1 VIPHHLVLAGFGA
14 FAKRTE
20 VDFDRL
26 SKHGLYLIVGETGSG
41 KTTIFDAVT
50 YALYGE
56 VAGNRDNKKVASD
69 YDHRDDPYVEFHF
82 SHKNRHFLVKRDA
95 KGVQADK
102 QSIAE
107 VDSDGKEISV
117 VTGQRN
123 VKDYVKDLIGLDADQ
138 FMKVVLLPQGKFQD
152 FLLANSTDREKL
164 LRALFGSAIYQKISE
179 SMVERARKKVDEAKA
194 VLQQM
199 KSSEIT
205 AQEIIDGLPADDSLG
220 EIPRLEHG
228 YDGTLSAL
236 RNQKASSDKSSQA
249 LSAALTAAAKKSQA
263 VVEEAE
269 LFDAN
274 EQLNELLVVQS
285 KALNATE
292 SAATAIENHEK
303 AIPVSNAHK
312 SEQDALLLKLQAETE
327 FQKLDG
333 NLTEIIR
340 TNKAEKLVAE
350 IKAIRT
356 DGAASINAYIAK
368 AKAAIQ
374 KAKSHYD
381 DAASFTIDAE
391 EAREIIDESVD
402 RQLEIKDELKA
413 LAPQQKKLIAAQKKQ
428 QQAIAKLSD
437 LKSRANELEKL
448 LEVADVAGAKEELKA
463 ADSEFKSASVV
474 YDSAQLA
481 LKDAH
486 NLRTK
491 HLAGELGADLKVGKE
506 CPVCGSTDHPQK
518 AKRSKAIDIDLL
530 ETKRTKA
537 QKRFGEAE
545 AELKRCQNQLTKAT
559 TAASKL
565 PTKDAQN
572 KLKADLKVATQASK
586 ELEKTSKQIA
596 TYTRNISQ
604 LETESSG
611 LKTEI
616 KNQTKNETTALAKSK
631 ALVTD
636 AKAIIAEENI
646 DIALEAFDE
655 ISPLIKKLETAERK
669 VVAAS
674 SKAEESASNVLQV
687 LKISGFTT
695 VATALKAVC
704 EQSAL
709 IEFKQAIKESDSR
722 KIQITRFEGR
732 IKGKTIPKTRP
743 DTESAEANLDA
754 ATQSSKEASERTNA
768 LGTAVNVV
776 ESLVKNQ
783 MTVGANA
790 LEDLEFAKA
799 AQDLAKNF
807 DQGTSGLDGILGLE
821 RWVQRDLFREVCM
834 ESNTHIRTL
843 LKGRYELTLDPL
855 EGRVRARTG
864 GLDLYV
870 IDAYHGKTRQV
881 QDLSGGETFL
891 VALALA
897 LSLAEVVQSLSGNL
911 ELSSLFID
919 EGFGT
924 LDAETLDAAVSL
936 LDSIR
941 SDGRSIGIITHVD
954 QMQKTLPI
962 GMKIKKTTRGS
973 SIQQIDHLAIVE

>member
-1 VIPHHLVLAGFGA
+1 VLAGFGA

-56 VAGNRDNKKVASD
+56 VAGNRDNKKVASE

-107 VDSDGKEISV
+107 VDSDGKEINV

-152 FLLANSTDREKL
+152 FLLANSTEREKL
-164 LRALFGSAIYQKISE
+164 LRALFGSTVYQKISE
-179 SMVERARKKVDEAKA
+179 SMVERARKKVDEAHA
-194 VLQQM
+194 VLQQL

-205 AQEIIDGLPADDSLG
+205 AQEIIDGLPTDGSLG
-220 EIPRLEHG
+220 EIPRLELG
-228 YDGTLSAL
+228 YDATLSAL
-236 RNQKASSDKSSQA
+236 RDQKASFDKSSQEFG
-249 LSAALTAAAKKSQA
+249 AALTAAAKKSQA

-269 LFDAN
+269 LFDVK
-274 EQLNELLVVQS
+274 EQLDELRAIQNE
-285 KALNATE
+285 ALKVTE
-292 SAATAIENHEK
+292 SAVAAIDNHEK

-312 SEQDALLLKLQAETE
+312 SEQDALLLKLQADTE
-327 FQKLDG
+327 FQKLDE
-333 NLTEIIR
+333 NLSEIVR
-340 TNKAEKLVAE
+340 TNKTEKWIAE
-350 IKAIRT
+350 IKTIRLG
-356 DGAASINAYIAK
+356 GAASINAYIAR
-368 AKAAIQ
+368 AKAEIQ
-374 KAKSHYD
+374 KAQSQYA
-381 DAASFTIDAE
+381 DAASFTVDAE
-391 EAREIIDESVD
+391 ESRELIDESD
-402 RQLEIKDELKA
+402 ERELEIKDELKA
-413 LAPQQKKLIAAQKKQ
+413 LVPQHKKLIAVQKKQ
-428 QQAIAKLSD
+428 QQAIAKLSN
-437 LKSRANELEKL
+437 LKSKTAELEKL
-448 LEVADVAGAKEELKA
+448 LEVADVTGAKAELKD
-463 ADSEFKSASVV
+463 ADSEYKSASVV
-474 YDSAQLA
+474 YESSQSA

-491 HLAGELGADLKVGKE
+491 HLAGELGADLKSGKE

-559 TAASKL
+559 AAASKL
-565 PTKDAQN
+565 PPKDVQN

-586 ELEKTSKQIA
+586 DLEKTSKQIA
-596 TYTRNISQ
+596 TYSRDISR

-616 KNQTKNETTALAKSK
+616 KNQTKTESTALAKSK
-631 ALVTD
+631 ALFAA
-636 AKAIIAEENI
+636 AKAIITEESI
-646 DIALEAFDE
+646 ESALDAFDE
-655 ISPLIKKLETAERK
+655 ISTLIKKLETAERK
-669 VVAAS
+669 VVTAS
-674 SKAEESASNVLQV
+674 SKAEESASNVHKV
-687 LKISGFTT
+687 LKISGFAT
-695 VATALKAVC
+695 VAAALKAVC

-709 IEFKQAIKESDSR
+709 TEFKQAIKESESR
-722 KIQITRFEGR
+722 KTQITRFEGR

-743 DTESAEANLDA
+743 DTETAEENLA
-754 ATQSSKEASERTNA
+754 VATQSAKVASELTNA

-783 MTVGANA
+783 MTIGANA
-790 LEDLEFAKA
+790 RTDLEFAKA
-799 AQDLAKNF
+799 AQELAKNF
-807 DQGTSGLDGILGLE
+807 DQGTSGSDGILGLE
-821 RWVQRDLFREVCM
+821 RWVQRDLFREVCI

-843 LKGRYELTLDPL
+843 LNGRYELTLDPL

-870 IDAYHGKTRQV
+870 IDARTGKSRQV

-924 LDAETLDAAVSL
+924 LDSKTLDAAVSL

-954 QMQKTLPI
+954 QMQETLPI
-962 GMKIKKTTRGS
+962 GMKINKTSRGS
-973 SIQQIDHLAIVE
+973 SIQQIDHLAVVE

>member
-1 VIPHHLVLAGFGA
+1 VLAGFGA

-50 YALYGE
+50 YALYGK
-56 VAGNRDNKKVASD
+56 VAGNRTGKNLASE
-69 YDHRDDPYVEFHF
+69 YDHRDKPYVEFHF
-82 SHKNRHFLVKRDA
+82 SHKNRHFLIKRDA
-95 KGVQADK
+95 SEENAEKPSV
-102 QSIAE
+102 AE

-117 VTGQRN
+117 VKGIRS
-123 VKDYVKDLIGLDADQ
+123 VEEYVHDLIGLDADQ
-138 FMKVVLLPQGKFQD
+138 FMKVVLLPQNQFQE
-152 FLLANSTDREKL
+152 FLIANSSDREKL
-164 LRALFGSAIYQKISE
+164 LQALFGTAVYQRISE
-179 SMVERARKKVDEAKA
+179 SMVERAKKKVGEANA
-194 VLQQM
+194 VLQQL

-205 AQEIIDGLPADDSLG
+205 AQEIIDGLSTNGGLD
-220 EIPRLEHG
+220 EIPRLELG
-228 YDGTLSAL
+228 YDATLSAL
-236 RNQKASSDKSSQA
+236 RDQKASSDKSSQA
-249 LSAALTAAAKKSQA
+249 FGAALTAAAKKSQA

-269 LFDAN
+269 LFDAKK
-274 EQLNELLVVQS
+274 QLDELLVLQN
-285 KALNATE
+285 KALKATE
-292 SAATAIENHEK
+292 SAVAAIENHEK
-303 AIPVSNAHK
+303 ATPVSNAHK
-312 SEQDALLLKLQAETE
+312 SEQDVLLLKLQAETE
-327 FQKLDG
+327 FRKLDE
-333 NLTEIIR
+333 NLSEIIR
-340 TNKAEKLVAE
+340 LNKSEKWIAE
-350 IKAIRT
+350 IKTIRLG
-356 DGAASINAYIAK
+356 GAASINAYIAR
-368 AKAAIQ
+368 AKAEIQ
-374 KAKSHYD
+374 KAQSQYD
-381 DAASFTIDAE
+381 DAASFTVDAE
-391 EAREIIDESVD
+391 ESRELIDESD
-402 RQLEIKDELKA
+402 ERELEIKDELKA
-413 LAPQQKKLIAAQKKQ
+413 LVPQHKKLIAAQKKQ
-428 QQAIAKLSD
+428 QQAIAKLSN
-437 LKSRANELEKL
+437 LKSKTAELEKL
-448 LEVADVAGAKEELKA
+448 LEVADVAGAKAELKD
-463 ADSEFKSASVV
+463 ADSEYKSASVV
-474 YDSAQLA
+474 YESAQSA

-491 HLAGELGADLKVGKE
+491 HLAGELGADLKSGKE

-559 TAASKL
+559 AAASKL
-565 PTKDAQN
+565 PPKDVQN
-572 KLKADLKVATQASK
+572 KLKAELKVATQASK
-586 ELEKTSKQIA
+586 DLEKTSKQIA
-596 TYTRNISQ
+596 TYSRDISR

-616 KNQTKNETTALAKSK
+616 KNQTKTESTALAKSK
-631 ALVTD
+631 ALFAA
-636 AKAIIAEENI
+636 AKAIIIEENI
-646 DIALEAFDE
+646 ESALDAFDE
-655 ISPLIKKLETAERK
+655 ISTLIKKLETAERK
-669 VVAAS
+669 VVTAS
-674 SKAEESASNVLQV
+674 SKAEESASNVHKV

-695 VATALKAVC
+695 VAAALKAVC

-709 IEFKQAIKESDSR
+709 TEFKKAIKESESR
-722 KIQITRFEGR
+722 TTQITRFEGR

-743 DTESAEANLDA
+743 DTETAEENLA
-754 ATQSSKEASERTNA
+754 VATQSAKVASELTNA

-783 MTVGANA
+783 MTIGANA
-790 LEDLEFAKA
+790 RTDLEFAKA
-799 AQDLAKNF
+799 AQELAKNF
-807 DQGTSGLDGILGLE
+807 DQGTSGSDGILGLE
-821 RWVQRDLFREVCM
+821 RWVQRDLFREVCI

-843 LKGRYELTLDPL
+843 LNGRYELTLDPL

-870 IDAYHGKTRQV
+870 IDAGTGKSRQV

-924 LDAETLDAAVSL
+924 LDSKTLDAAVSL

-941 SDGRSIGIITHVD
+941 SDGRSIGIITHVN
-954 QMQKTLPI
+954 QMQETLPI
-962 GMKIKKTTRGS
+962 GMKINKTSRGS

>member
-50 YALYGE
+50 YALYGK
-56 VAGNRDNKKVASD
+56 VAGNRTGKNLASD
-69 YDHRDDPYVEFHF
+69 YDHRDKPYVEFHF
-82 SHKNRHFLVKRDA
+82 SHKNRHFLIKRDA
-95 KGVQADK
+95 SEENAEKPSV
-102 QSIAE
+102 AE

-117 VTGQRN
+117 VKGIRS
-123 VKDYVKDLIGLDADQ
+123 VEEYVHDLIGLDADQ
-138 FMKVVLLPQGKFQD
+138 FMKVVLLPQNQFQE
-152 FLLANSTDREKL
+152 FLIANSSDREKL
-164 LRALFGSAIYQKISE
+164 LQALFGTAVYQRISE
-179 SMVERARKKVDEAKA
+179 SMVERAKKKVGEANA
-194 VLQQM
+194 VLQQL

-205 AQEIIDGLPADDSLG
+205 AQEIIDGLSTNGGLD
-220 EIPRLEHG
+220 EIPRLELG
-228 YDGTLSAL
+228 YDATLSAL
-236 RNQKASSDKSSQA
+236 RDQKASSDKSSQA
-249 LSAALTAAAKKSQA
+249 FGAALTAAAKKSQA

-269 LFDAN
+269 LFDAK
-274 EQLNELLVVQS
+274 EQLDELLVLQN
-285 KALNATE
+285 KALKATE
-292 SAATAIENHEK
+292 SAVAAIENHEK
-303 AIPVSNAHK
+303 ATPVSNAHK
-312 SEQDALLLKLQAETE
+312 SEQDVLLLKLQAETE
-327 FQKLDG
+327 FRKLDE
-333 NLTEIIR
+333 NLSEIIR
-340 TNKAEKLVAE
+340 LNKSEKLVAE
-350 IKAIRT
+350 IKVIRLG
-356 DGAASINAYIAK
+356 GAASINAYIAK

-374 KAKSHYD
+374 KAQSHYD
-381 DAASFTIDAE
+381 DAASFTVDAE
-391 EAREIIDESVD
+391 EAREVIDESVD
-402 RQLEIKDELKA
+402 RQLEIRDELKA
-413 LAPQQKKLIAAQKKQ
+413 LVPEQKKLVASQKKQ
-428 QQAIAKLSD
+428 QQAIAKLSN
-437 LKSRANELEKL
+437 LKSRMAALEKL
-448 LEVADVAGAKEELKA
+448 LEVADVAGAKEELKD
-463 ADSEFKSASVV
+463 ADSDYKSASVV
-474 YDSAQLA
+474 YESAQSA

-491 HLAGELGADLKVGKE
+491 HLAGELGADLKSGKE

-537 QKRFGEAE
+537 QKQFGEAE

-559 TAASKL
+559 AAASKL
-565 PTKDAQN
+565 PAKDVQN

-596 TYTRNISQ
+596 TYVRNISQ

-646 DIALEAFDE
+646 DSAFEAFDE
-655 ISPLIKKLETAERK
+655 ISQLIKKLDTAERK
-669 VVAAS
+669 VVTTS

-687 LKISGFTT
+687 LKVSGFTT
-695 VATALKAVC
+695 VAAALKAVC
-704 EQSAL
+704 EQSEL
-709 IEFKQAIKESDSR
+709 TEFKQAIKDSESR
-722 KIQITRFEGR
+722 KTQITRFEGR
-732 IKGKTIPKTRP
+732 IKGKTIPEKRP

-754 ATQSSKEASERTNA
+754 AAQLAKDASELANA

-783 MTVGANA
+783 MTIGANA
-790 LEDLEFAKA
+790 IADLDFASA
-799 AQDLAKNF
+799 AEKLADTFKKGKTGS
-807 DQGTSGLDGILGLE
+807 QGILGLE
-821 RWVQRDLFREVCM
+821 RWVQRHLFKEVCTG
-834 ESNTHIRTL
+834 SNTHIRSL
-843 LKGRYELTLDPL
+843 LKGRYELTLDPQKNR
-855 EGRVRARTG
+855 ERDKTG

-870 IDAYHGKTRQV
+870 IDANSGKTRQV

-897 LSLAEVVQSLSGNL
+897 LSLADVVQSIFGGI

-919 EGFGT
+919 EGFGA
-924 LDAETLDAAVSL
+924 LDAETLDAAVLL

-962 GMKIKKTTRGS
+962 GMKIIKSSRGS
-973 SIQQIDHLAIVE
+973 SIQQIDHLVVVE

>member
-1 VIPHHLVLAGFGA
+1 MIPHHLVLAGFGA

-50 YALYGE
+50 YALYGK
-56 VAGNRDNKKVASD
+56 VAGNRTGKNLASE
-69 YDHRDDPYVEFHF
+69 YDHRDKPYVEFHF
-82 SHKNRHFLVKRDA
+82 SHKNRHFLIKRDA
-95 KGVQADK
+95 SEENAEKP
-102 QSIAE
+102 SIAE

-117 VTGQRN
+117 VKGIRS
-123 VKDYVKDLIGLDADQ
+123 VEEYVHDLIGLDADQ
-138 FMKVVLLPQGKFQD
+138 FMKVVLLPQNQFQE
-152 FLLANSTDREKL
+152 FLIANSSDREKL
-164 LRALFGSAIYQKISE
+164 LQALFGTAVYQRISE
-179 SMVERARKKVDEAKA
+179 SMVERAKKKVGEANA
-194 VLQQM
+194 VLQQL

-205 AQEIIDGLPADDSLG
+205 AQEIIDGLSTNGGLD
-220 EIPRLEHG
+220 EIPRLELG
-228 YDGTLSAL
+228 YDATLSAL
-236 RNQKASSDKSSQA
+236 RDQKASSDKSSQA
-249 LSAALTAAAKKSQA
+249 FAAALTAAAKKSQA

-269 LFDAN
+269 LFDAK
-274 EQLNELLVVQS
+274 EQLDELLVLQN
-285 KALNATE
+285 KALKATE
-292 SAATAIENHEK
+292 SAVAAIENHEK
-303 AIPVSNAHK
+303 ATPVSNAHK
-312 SEQDALLLKLQAETE
+312 SEQDVLLLKLQAETE
-327 FQKLDG
+327 FRKLDE
-333 NLTEIIR
+333 NLSEIIR
-340 TNKAEKLVAE
+340 LNKSEKLVAE
-350 IKAIRT
+350 IKVIRLG
-356 DGAASINAYIAK
+356 GAASINAYIAK

-374 KAKSHYD
+374 KAQSHYD
-381 DAASFTIDAE
+381 DAASFTVDAE
-391 EAREIIDESVD
+391 EAREVIDESVD
-402 RQLEIKDELKA
+402 RQLEIRDELKA
-413 LAPQQKKLIAAQKKQ
+413 LVPEQKKLVASQKKQ
-428 QQAIAKLSD
+428 QQAIAKLSN
-437 LKSRANELEKL
+437 LKSRMAALEKL
-448 LEVADVAGAKEELKA
+448 LEVADVAGAKEELKD
-463 ADSEFKSASVV
+463 ADSDYKSASVV
-474 YDSAQLA
+474 YESAQSA

-491 HLAGELGADLKVGKE
+491 HLAGELGADLKSGKE

-559 TAASKL
+559 AAASKL
-565 PTKDAQN
+565 PAKDVQN

-596 TYTRNISQ
+596 TYVRNISQ

-646 DIALEAFDE
+646 DSALEAFDE
-655 ISPLIKKLETAERK
+655 ISQLIKKLDTAERK
-669 VVAAS
+669 VVTTS

-687 LKISGFTT
+687 LKVSGFTT
-695 VATALKAVC
+695 VAAALKAVC
-704 EQSAL
+704 EQSEL
-709 IEFKQAIKESDSR
+709 TEFKQAIKDSESR
-722 KIQITRFEGR
+722 KTQITRFEGR
-732 IKGKTIPKTRP
+732 IKGKTIPEKRP

-754 ATQSSKEASERTNA
+754 AAQLAKDASELANA

-783 MTVGANA
+783 MTIGANA
-790 LEDLEFAKA
+790 IADLDFASA
-799 AQDLAKNF
+799 AEKLADTFKKGKTGS
-807 DQGTSGLDGILGLE
+807 QGILGLE
-821 RWVQRDLFREVCM
+821 RWVQRHLFKEVCTG
-834 ESNTHIRTL
+834 SNTHIRSL
-843 LKGRYELTLDPL
+843 LKGRYELTLDPQKNR
-855 EGRVRARTG
+855 ERDKTG

-870 IDAYHGKTRQV
+870 IDANSGKTRQV

-897 LSLAEVVQSLSGNL
+897 LSLADVVQSIFGGI

-919 EGFGT
+919 EGFGA
-924 LDAETLDAAVSL
+924 LDAETLDAAVLL

-962 GMKIKKTTRGS
+962 GMKIIKSSRGS
-973 SIQQIDHLAIVE
+973 SIQQIDHLVVVE

>member
-1 VIPHHLVLAGFGA
+1 VIPHHLLLAGFGA

-50 YALYGE
+50 YALYGK
-56 VAGNRDNKKVASD
+56 VAGNRTGKNLASD
-69 YDHRDDPYVEFHF
+69 YDHRDKPYVEFHF
-82 SHKNRHFLVKRDA
+82 SHKNRHFLIKRDA
-95 KGVQADK
+95 SEENAEKP
-102 QSIAE
+102 SIAE

-117 VTGQRN
+117 VKGIRS
-123 VKDYVKDLIGLDADQ
+123 VEEYVHDLIGLDADQ
-138 FMKVVLLPQGKFQD
+138 FMKVVLLPQNQFQE
-152 FLLANSTDREKL
+152 FLIANSSDREKL
-164 LRALFGSAIYQKISE
+164 LQALFGTAVYQRISE
-179 SMVERARKKVDEAKA
+179 SMVERAKKKVGEANA
-194 VLQQM
+194 VLQQL

-205 AQEIIDGLPADDSLG
+205 AQEIIDGLSTNGGLD
-220 EIPRLEHG
+220 EIPRLELG
-228 YDGTLSAL
+228 YDATLSAL
-236 RNQKASSDKSSQA
+236 RDQKASSDKSSQA
-249 LSAALTAAAKKSQA
+249 FGAALTAAAKKSQA

-269 LFDAN
+269 LFDAKK
-274 EQLNELLVVQS
+274 QLDELLVLQN
-285 KALNATE
+285 KALKATE
-292 SAATAIENHEK
+292 SAVAAIENHEK
-303 AIPVSNAHK
+303 ATPVSNAHK
-312 SEQDALLLKLQAETE
+312 SEQDVLLLKLQAETE
-327 FQKLDG
+327 FRKLDE
-333 NLTEIIR
+333 NLSEIIR
-340 TNKAEKLVAE
+340 LNKSEKLVAE
-350 IKAIRT
+350 IKVIRLG
-356 DGAASINAYIAK
+356 GAASINAYIAK

-374 KAKSHYD
+374 KAQSHYD
-381 DAASFTIDAE
+381 DAASFTVDAE
-391 EAREIIDESVD
+391 EAREVIDESVD
-402 RQLEIKDELKA
+402 RQLEIRDELKA
-413 LAPQQKKLIAAQKKQ
+413 LVPEQKKLVASQKKQ
-428 QQAIAKLSD
+428 QQAIAKLSN
-437 LKSRANELEKL
+437 LKSRMAALEKL
-448 LEVADVAGAKEELKA
+448 LEVADVAGAKEELKD
-463 ADSEFKSASVV
+463 ADSDYKSASVV
-474 YDSAQLA
+474 YESAQSA

-491 HLAGELGADLKVGKE
+491 HLAGELGADLKSGKE

-559 TAASKL
+559 AAASKL
-565 PTKDAQN
+565 PAKDVQN

-596 TYTRNISQ
+596 TYVRNISQ

-631 ALVTD
+631 TLVTD

-646 DIALEAFDE
+646 DSALEAFDE
-655 ISPLIKKLETAERK
+655 ISQLIKKLDTAERK
-669 VVAAS
+669 VVTTS

-687 LKISGFTT
+687 LKVSGFTT
-695 VATALKAVC
+695 VAAALKAVC
-704 EQSAL
+704 EQSEL
-709 IEFKQAIKESDSR
+709 TEFKQAIKDSESR
-722 KIQITRFEGR
+722 KTQITRFEGR
-732 IKGKTIPKTRP
+732 IKGKTIPEKRP

-754 ATQSSKEASERTNA
+754 AAQLAKDASELANA

-783 MTVGANA
+783 MTIGANA
-790 LEDLEFAKA
+790 IADLDFASA
-799 AQDLAKNF
+799 AEKLADTFKKGKTGS
-807 DQGTSGLDGILGLE
+807 QGILGLE
-821 RWVQRDLFREVCM
+821 RWVQRHLFKEVCTG
-834 ESNTHIRTL
+834 SNTHIRSL
-843 LKGRYELTLDPL
+843 LKGRYELTLDPQKNR
-855 EGRVRARTG
+855 ERDKTG

-870 IDAYHGKTRQV
+870 IDANSGKTRQV

-897 LSLAEVVQSLSGNL
+897 LSLADVVQSIFGGI

-919 EGFGT
+919 EGFGA
-924 LDAETLDAAVSL
+924 LDAETLDAAVLL

-962 GMKIKKTTRGS
+962 GMKIIKSSRGS
-973 SIQQIDHLAIVE
+973 SIQQIDHLAVVE

>member
-1 VIPHHLVLAGFGA
+1 MIPHHLLLAGFGA

-50 YALYGE
+50 YALYGK
-56 VAGNRDNKKVASD
+56 VAGNRTGKNLASE
-69 YDHRDDPYVEFHF
+69 YDHRDKPYVEFHF
-82 SHKNRHFLVKRDA
+82 SHKNRHFLIKRDA
-95 KGVQADK
+95 SEENAEKPSV
-102 QSIAE
+102 AE

-117 VTGQRN
+117 VKGIRS
-123 VKDYVKDLIGLDADQ
+123 VEEYVHDLIGLDADQ
-138 FMKVVLLPQGKFQD
+138 FMKVVLLPQNQFQE
-152 FLLANSTDREKL
+152 FLIANSSDREKL
-164 LRALFGSAIYQKISE
+164 LQALFGTAVYQRISE
-179 SMVERARKKVDEAKA
+179 SMVERAKKKVGEANA
-194 VLQQM
+194 VLQQL

-205 AQEIIDGLPADDSLG
+205 AQEIIDGLSTNGGLD
-220 EIPRLEHG
+220 EIPRLELG
-228 YDGTLSAL
+228 YDATLSAL
-236 RNQKASSDKSSQA
+236 RDQKASFDKSSQA
-249 LSAALTAAAKKSQA
+249 FGAALTAAAKKSQA

-269 LFDAN
+269 LFDAKK
-274 EQLNELLVVQS
+274 QLDELLVLQN
-285 KALNATE
+285 KALKATE
-292 SAATAIENHEK
+292 SAVAAIENHEK
-303 AIPVSNAHK
+303 ATPVSNAHK
-312 SEQDALLLKLQAETE
+312 SEQDVLLLKLQAETE
-327 FQKLDG
+327 FRKLDE
-333 NLTEIIR
+333 NLSEIIR
-340 TNKAEKLVAE
+340 LNKSEKLVAE
-350 IKAIRT
+350 IKVIRLG
-356 DGAASINAYIAK
+356 GAASINAYIAK

-374 KAKSHYD
+374 KAQSHYD
-381 DAASFTIDAE
+381 DAASFTVDAE
-391 EAREIIDESVD
+391 EAREVIDESVD
-402 RQLEIKDELKA
+402 RQLEIRDELKA
-413 LAPQQKKLIAAQKKQ
+413 LVPEQKKLVASQKKQ
-428 QQAIAKLSD
+428 QQAIAKLSN
-437 LKSRANELEKL
+437 LKSRMAALEKL
-448 LEVADVAGAKEELKA
+448 LEVADVAGAKEELKD
-463 ADSEFKSASVV
+463 ADSDYKSASVV
-474 YDSAQLA
+474 YESAQSA

-491 HLAGELGADLKVGKE
+491 HLAGELGADLKSGKE

-559 TAASKL
+559 AAASKL
-565 PTKDAQN
+565 PAKDVQN

-596 TYTRNISQ
+596 TYVRNISQ

-631 ALVTD
+631 TLVTD

-646 DIALEAFDE
+646 DSALEAFDE
-655 ISPLIKKLETAERK
+655 ISQLIKKLDTAERK
-669 VVAAS
+669 VVTTS

-687 LKISGFTT
+687 LKVSGFTT
-695 VATALKAVC
+695 VAAALKAVC
-704 EQSAL
+704 EQSEL
-709 IEFKQAIKESDSR
+709 TEFKQAIKDSESR
-722 KIQITRFEGR
+722 KTQITRFEGR
-732 IKGKTIPKTRP
+732 IKGKTIPEKRP

-754 ATQSSKEASERTNA
+754 AAQLAKDASELANA

-783 MTVGANA
+783 MTIGANA
-790 LEDLEFAKA
+790 IADLDFASA
-799 AQDLAKNF
+799 AEKLADTFKKGKTGS
-807 DQGTSGLDGILGLE
+807 QGILGLE
-821 RWVQRDLFREVCM
+821 RWVQRHLFKEVCTG
-834 ESNTHIRTL
+834 SNTHIRSL
-843 LKGRYELTLDPL
+843 LKGRYELTLDPQKNR
-855 EGRVRARTG
+855 ERDKTG

-870 IDAYHGKTRQV
+870 IDANSGKTRQV

-897 LSLAEVVQSLSGNL
+897 LSLADVVQSIFGGI

-919 EGFGT
+919 EGFGA
-924 LDAETLDAAVSL
+924 LDAETLDAAVLL

-962 GMKIKKTTRGS
+962 GMKIIKSSRGS
-973 SIQQIDHLAIVE
+973 SIQQIDHLAVVE

>member
-1 VIPHHLVLAGFGA
+1 MIPHHLVLAGFGA

-50 YALYGE
+50 YALYGK
-56 VAGNRDNKKVASD
+56 VAGNRTGKNLASD
-69 YDHRDDPYVEFHF
+69 YDHRDKPYVEFHF
-82 SHKNRHFLVKRDA
+82 SHKNRHFLIKRDA
-95 KGVQADK
+95 SEENAEKPSV
-102 QSIAE
+102 AE

-117 VTGQRN
+117 VKGIRS
-123 VKDYVKDLIGLDADQ
+123 VEEYVHDLIGLDADQ
-138 FMKVVLLPQGKFQD
+138 FMKVVLLPQNQFQE
-152 FLLANSTDREKL
+152 FLIANSSDREKL
-164 LRALFGSAIYQKISE
+164 LQALFGTAVYQRISE
-179 SMVERARKKVDEAKA
+179 SMVERAKKKVGEANA
-194 VLQQM
+194 VLQQL

-205 AQEIIDGLPADDSLG
+205 AQEIIDGLSTNGGLD
-220 EIPRLEHG
+220 EIPRLELG
-228 YDGTLSAL
+228 YDATLSAL
-236 RNQKASSDKSSQA
+236 RDQKASSDKSSQA
-249 LSAALTAAAKKSQA
+249 FGAALTAAAKKSQA

-269 LFDAN
+269 LFDAK
-274 EQLNELLVVQS
+274 EQLDELLVLQN
-285 KALNATE
+285 KALKATE
-292 SAATAIENHEK
+292 SAVAAIENHEK
-303 AIPVSNAHK
+303 ATPVSNAHK
-312 SEQDALLLKLQAETE
+312 SEQDVLLLKLQAETE
-327 FQKLDG
+327 FRKLDE
-333 NLTEIIR
+333 NLSEIIR
-340 TNKAEKLVAE
+340 LNKSEKLVAE
-350 IKAIRT
+350 IKVIRLG
-356 DGAASINAYIAK
+356 GAASINAYIAK

-374 KAKSHYD
+374 KAQSHYD
-381 DAASFTIDAE
+381 DAASFTVDAE
-391 EAREIIDESVD
+391 EAREVIDESVD
-402 RQLEIKDELKA
+402 RQLEIRDELKA
-413 LAPQQKKLIAAQKKQ
+413 LVPEQKKLVASQKKQ
-428 QQAIAKLSD
+428 QQAIAKLSN
-437 LKSRANELEKL
+437 LKSRMAALEKL
-448 LEVADVAGAKEELKA
+448 LEVADVAGAKEELKD
-463 ADSEFKSASVV
+463 ADSDYKSASVV
-474 YDSAQLA
+474 YESAQSA

-491 HLAGELGADLKVGKE
+491 HLAGELGADLKSGKE

-537 QKRFGEAE
+537 QKQFGEAE

-559 TAASKL
+559 AAASKL
-565 PTKDAQN
+565 PAKDVQN

-596 TYTRNISQ
+596 TYVRNISQ

-646 DIALEAFDE
+646 DSAFEAFDE
-655 ISPLIKKLETAERK
+655 ISQLIKKLDTAERK
-669 VVAAS
+669 VVTTS

-687 LKISGFTT
+687 LKVSGFTT
-695 VATALKAVC
+695 VAAALKAVC
-704 EQSAL
+704 EQSEL
-709 IEFKQAIKESDSR
+709 TEFKQAIKDSESR
-722 KIQITRFEGR
+722 KTQITRFEGR
-732 IKGKTIPKTRP
+732 IKGKTIPEKRP

-754 ATQSSKEASERTNA
+754 AAQLAKDASELANA

-783 MTVGANA
+783 MTIGANA
-790 LEDLEFAKA
+790 IADLDFASA
-799 AQDLAKNF
+799 AEKLADTFKKGKTGS
-807 DQGTSGLDGILGLE
+807 QGILGLE
-821 RWVQRDLFREVCM
+821 RWVQRHLFKEVCTG
-834 ESNTHIRTL
+834 SNTHIRSL
-843 LKGRYELTLDPL
+843 LKGRYELTLDPQKNR
-855 EGRVRARTG
+855 ERDKTG

-870 IDAYHGKTRQV
+870 IDANSGKTRQV

-897 LSLAEVVQSLSGNL
+897 LSLADVVQSIFGGI

-919 EGFGT
+919 EGFGA
-924 LDAETLDAAVSL
+924 LDAETLDAAVLL

-962 GMKIKKTTRGS
+962 GMKIIKSSRGS
-973 SIQQIDHLAIVE
+973 SIQQIDHLVVVE

>member
-1 VIPHHLVLAGFGA
+1 MIPHHLVLAGFGA

-41 KTTIFDAVT
+41 KTTIFDALT
-50 YALYGE
+50 YALYGK
-56 VAGNRDNKKVASD
+56 VAGNRTSKNLASD

-82 SHKNRHFLVKRDA
+82 SHKKRHFLIKREA
-95 KGVQADK
+95 SEDK
-102 QSIAE
+102 TGKASIAE
-107 VDSDGKEISV
+107 VDSDGREASIVK
-117 VTGQRN
+117 GLRN
-123 VKDYVKDLIGLDADQ
+123 VEDYVQDLIGLDADQ
-138 FMKVVLLPQGKFQD
+138 FMKVVLLPQNEFQKF
-152 FLLANSTDREKL
+152 LIASSSDREKL
-164 LRALFGSAIYQKISE
+164 LQALFGTAVYQRISE
-179 SMVERARKKVDEAKA
+179 SMVERATKKVDEANA
-194 VLQQM
+194 VLQQL

-205 AQEIIDGLPADDSLG
+205 AQEIIDGLSTNGGLA
-220 EIPRLEHG
+220 EIPRLELG
-228 YDGTLSAL
+228 YDATLSAL
-236 RNQKASSDKSSQA
+236 RDQKASSDRSSQA
-249 LSAALTAAAKKSQA
+249 FGAALTMAAKKSQA

-269 LFDAN
+269 LFDAKQ
-274 EQLNELLVVQS
+274 QLDELLVLQN
-285 KALNATE
+285 KALKATE
-292 SAATAIENHEK
+292 SAVAAIENHEK

-312 SEQDALLLKLQAETE
+312 SEQDVVLLKLQAETE
-327 FQKLDG
+327 FRKLDE
-333 NLTEIIR
+333 NLGEIIR
-340 TNKAEKLVAE
+340 LNKSEKLVAE
-350 IKAIRT
+350 IKAIRLG
-356 DGAASINAYIAK
+356 GAASINAYIAK

-374 KAKSHYD
+374 KAQSHYG
-381 DAASFTIDAE
+381 DAASFTVDAE
-391 EAREIIDESVD
+391 EAREVIDESVD
-402 RQLEIKDELKA
+402 RQLEIREELKA
-413 LAPQQKKLIAAQKKQ
+413 LVPEQKKLVAAQKKQ
-428 QQAIAKLSD
+428 QQAIAKLSN
-437 LKSRANELEKL
+437 LKSRMAALEKL
-448 LEVADVAGAKEELKA
+448 LEVADVAGAKEELKY
-463 ADSEFKSASVV
+463 ADSDYKSASVV
-474 YDSAQLA
+474 YESAQSA

-491 HLAGELGADLKVGKE
+491 HLAGELGADLKSGKE

-559 TAASKL
+559 AAARKL
-565 PTKDAQN
+565 PAKDVQN

-586 ELEKTSKQIA
+586 DLEKTSKQIA
-596 TYTRNISQ
+596 TYARDISK

-631 ALVTD
+631 ALVAD

-646 DIALEAFDE
+646 DSALEAFDE
-655 ISPLIKKLETAERK
+655 ISLLIKKLETAERK
-669 VVAAS
+669 VVTTS

-687 LKISGFTT
+687 LKVSGFTT
-695 VATALKAVC
+695 VAAALKAVC
-704 EQSAL
+704 EQSEL
-709 IEFKQAIKESDSR
+709 TDFKQAIKDGESR
-722 KIQITRFEGR
+722 KTQITRFEGR
-732 IKGKTIPKTRP
+732 IKGKTIPQSRP

-754 ATQSSKEASERTNA
+754 AAQFAKDASELANA

-783 MTVGANA
+783 KTIGANA
-790 LEDLEFAKA
+790 IADLDFASA
-799 AQDLAKNF
+799 AEKLADTFKKGKTGS
-807 DQGTSGLDGILGLE
+807 QGILGLE
-821 RWVQRDLFREVCM
+821 RWVQRHLFKEVCTG
-834 ESNTHIRTL
+834 SNTHIRSL
-843 LKGRYELTLDPL
+843 LKGRYELTLDPQKDR
-855 EGRVRARTG
+855 ERDKTG

-870 IDAYHGKTRQV
+870 IDANSGKTRQV

-897 LSLAEVVQSLSGNL
+897 LSLADVVQSIFGGI

-919 EGFGT
+919 EGFGA

-962 GMKIKKTTRGS
+962 GMKIIKSSRGS
-973 SIQQIDHLAIVE
+973 SIQQIDHLVVVG

>member
-1 VIPHHLVLAGFGA
+1 VLAGFGA

-50 YALYGE
+50 YALYGK
-56 VAGNRDNKKVASD
+56 VAGNRTGKNLASE
-69 YDHRDDPYVEFHF
+69 YDHRDKPYVEFHF
-82 SHKNRHFLVKRDA
+82 SHKNRHFLIKRDA
-95 KGVQADK
+95 SEENAEKP
-102 QSIAE
+102 SIAE

-117 VTGQRN
+117 VKGIRS
-123 VKDYVKDLIGLDADQ
+123 VEEYVHDLIGLDADQ
-138 FMKVVLLPQGKFQD
+138 FMKVVLLPQNQFQE
-152 FLLANSTDREKL
+152 FLIANSSDREKL
-164 LRALFGSAIYQKISE
+164 LQALFGTAVYQRISE
-179 SMVERARKKVDEAKA
+179 SMVERAKKKVGEANA
-194 VLQQM
+194 VLQQL

-205 AQEIIDGLPADDSLG
+205 AQEIIDGLSTNGGLD
-220 EIPRLEHG
+220 EIPRLELG
-228 YDGTLSAL
+228 YDATLSAL
-236 RNQKASSDKSSQA
+236 RDQKASSDKSSQA
-249 LSAALTAAAKKSQA
+249 FGAALTAAAKKSQA

-269 LFDAN
+269 LFDAK
-274 EQLNELLVVQS
+274 EQLDELLVLQN
-285 KALNATE
+285 KALKATE
-292 SAATAIENHEK
+292 SAVAAIENHEK
-303 AIPVSNAHK
+303 ATPVSNAHK
-312 SEQDALLLKLQAETE
+312 SEQDVLLLKLQAETE
-327 FQKLDG
+327 FRKLDE
-333 NLTEIIR
+333 NLSEIIR
-340 TNKAEKLVAE
+340 LNKSEKLVAE
-350 IKAIRT
+350 IKVIRLG
-356 DGAASINAYIAK
+356 GAASINAYIAK

-374 KAKSHYD
+374 KAQSHYD
-381 DAASFTIDAE
+381 DAASFTVDAE
-391 EAREIIDESVD
+391 EAREVIDESVD
-402 RQLEIKDELKA
+402 RQLEIRDELKA
-413 LAPQQKKLIAAQKKQ
+413 LVPEQKKLVASQKKQ
-428 QQAIAKLSD
+428 QQAIAKLSN
-437 LKSRANELEKL
+437 LKSRMAALEKL
-448 LEVADVAGAKEELKA
+448 LEVADVAGAKEELKD
-463 ADSEFKSASVV
+463 ADSDYKSASVV
-474 YDSAQLA
+474 YESAQSA

-491 HLAGELGADLKVGKE
+491 HLAGELGADLKSGKE

-559 TAASKL
+559 AAASKL
-565 PTKDAQN
+565 PAKDVQN

-596 TYTRNISQ
+596 TYVRNISQ

-631 ALVTD
+631 TLVTD

-646 DIALEAFDE
+646 DSALEAFDE
-655 ISPLIKKLETAERK
+655 ISQLIKKLDTAERK
-669 VVAAS
+669 VVTTS

-687 LKISGFTT
+687 LKVSGFTT
-695 VATALKAVC
+695 VAAALKAVC
-704 EQSAL
+704 EQSEL
-709 IEFKQAIKESDSR
+709 TEFKQAIKDSESR
-722 KIQITRFEGR
+722 KTQITRFEGR
-732 IKGKTIPKTRP
+732 IKGKTIPEKRP

-754 ATQSSKEASERTNA
+754 AAQLAKDASELANA

-783 MTVGANA
+783 MTIGANA
-790 LEDLEFAKA
+790 IADLDFASA
-799 AQDLAKNF
+799 AEKLADTFKKGKTGS
-807 DQGTSGLDGILGLE
+807 QGILGLE
-821 RWVQRDLFREVCM
+821 RWVQRHLFKEVCTG
-834 ESNTHIRTL
+834 SNTHIRSL
-843 LKGRYELTLDPL
+843 LKGRYELTLDPQKNR
-855 EGRVRARTG
+855 ERDKTG

-870 IDAYHGKTRQV
+870 IDANSGKTRQV

-897 LSLAEVVQSLSGNL
+897 LSLADVVQSIFGGI

-919 EGFGT
+919 EGFGA
-924 LDAETLDAAVSL
+924 LDAETLDAAVLL

-962 GMKIKKTTRGS
+962 GMKIIKSSRGS
-973 SIQQIDHLAIVE
+973 SIQQIDHLAVVE

>member
-1 VIPHHLVLAGFGA
+1 VLAGFGA

-50 YALYGE
+50 YALYGK
-56 VAGNRDNKKVASD
+56 VAGNRTGKNLASE
-69 YDHRDDPYVEFHF
+69 YDHRDKPYVEFHF
-82 SHKNRHFLVKRDA
+82 SHKNRHFLIKRDA
-95 KGVQADK
+95 SEENAEKPSV
-102 QSIAE
+102 AE
-107 VDSDGKEISV
+107 VDFDGKEISV
-117 VTGQRN
+117 VKGIRS
-123 VKDYVKDLIGLDADQ
+123 VEEYVHDLIGLDADQ
-138 FMKVVLLPQGKFQD
+138 FMKVVLLPQNQFQE
-152 FLLANSTDREKL
+152 FLIANSSDREKL
-164 LRALFGSAIYQKISE
+164 LQALFGTAVYQRISE
-179 SMVERARKKVDEAKA
+179 SMVERAKKKVGEANA
-194 VLQQM
+194 VLQQL

-205 AQEIIDGLPADDSLG
+205 AQEIIDGLSTNGGLD
-220 EIPRLEHG
+220 EIPRLELG
-228 YDGTLSAL
+228 YDATLSAL
-236 RNQKASSDKSSQA
+236 RDQKASFDKSSQA
-249 LSAALTAAAKKSQA
+249 FGAALTAAAKKSQA

-269 LFDAN
+269 LFDAK
-274 EQLNELLVVQS
+274 EQLDELLVLQN
-285 KALNATE
+285 KALKATE
-292 SAATAIENHEK
+292 SAVAAIENHEK
-303 AIPVSNAHK
+303 ATPVSNAHK
-312 SEQDALLLKLQAETE
+312 SEQDVLLLKLQAETE
-327 FQKLDG
+327 FRKLDE
-333 NLTEIIR
+333 NLSEIIR
-340 TNKAEKLVAE
+340 LNKSEKLVAE
-350 IKAIRT
+350 IKVIRLG
-356 DGAASINAYIAK
+356 GAASINAYIAK

-374 KAKSHYD
+374 KAQSHYD
-381 DAASFTIDAE
+381 DAASFTVDAE
-391 EAREIIDESVD
+391 EAREVIDESVD
-402 RQLEIKDELKA
+402 RQLEIRDELKA
-413 LAPQQKKLIAAQKKQ
+413 LVPEQKKLVASQKKQ
-428 QQAIAKLSD
+428 QQAIAKLSN
-437 LKSRANELEKL
+437 LKSRMAALEKL
-448 LEVADVAGAKEELKA
+448 LEVADVAGAKEELKD
-463 ADSEFKSASVV
+463 ADSDYKSASVV
-474 YDSAQLA
+474 YESAQSA

-491 HLAGELGADLKVGKE
+491 HLAGELGADLKSGKE

-559 TAASKL
+559 AAASKL
-565 PTKDAQN
+565 PAKDVQN

-596 TYTRNISQ
+596 TYVRNISQ

-631 ALVTD
+631 TLVTD

-646 DIALEAFDE
+646 DSALEAFDE
-655 ISPLIKKLETAERK
+655 ISQLIKKLDTAERK
-669 VVAAS
+669 VVTTS

-687 LKISGFTT
+687 LKVSGFTT
-695 VATALKAVC
+695 VAAALKAVC
-704 EQSAL
+704 EQSEL
-709 IEFKQAIKESDSR
+709 TEFKQAIKDSESR
-722 KIQITRFEGR
+722 KTQITRFEGR
-732 IKGKTIPKTRP
+732 IKGKTIPEKRP

-754 ATQSSKEASERTNA
+754 AAQLAKDASELANA

-783 MTVGANA
+783 MTIGANA
-790 LEDLEFAKA
+790 IADLDFASA
-799 AQDLAKNF
+799 AEKLADTFKKGKTGS
-807 DQGTSGLDGILGLE
+807 QGILGLE
-821 RWVQRDLFREVCM
+821 RWVQRHLFKEVCTG
-834 ESNTHIRTL
+834 SNTHIRSL
-843 LKGRYELTLDPL
+843 LKGRYELTLDPQKNR
-855 EGRVRARTG
+855 ERDKTG

-870 IDAYHGKTRQV
+870 IDANSGKTRQV

-897 LSLAEVVQSLSGNL
+897 LSLADVVQSIFGGI

-919 EGFGT
+919 EGFGA
-924 LDAETLDAAVSL
+924 LDAETLDAAVLL

-962 GMKIKKTTRGS
+962 GMKIIKSSRGS
-973 SIQQIDHLAIVE
+973 SIQQIDHLAVVE

>member
-1 VIPHHLVLAGFGA
+1 VLAGFGA

-56 VAGNRDNKKVASD
+56 VAGNRDNKKVASE

-107 VDSDGKEISV
+107 VDSDGKEINV

-152 FLLANSTDREKL
+152 FLLANSTEREKL
-164 LRALFGSAIYQKISE
+164 LRALFGSTVYQKISE
-179 SMVERARKKVDEAKA
+179 SMVERARKKVDEAHA
-194 VLQQM
+194 VLQQL

-205 AQEIIDGLPADDSLG
+205 AQEIIDGLPTDGSLG
-220 EIPRLEHG
+220 EIPRLELG
-228 YDGTLSAL
+228 YDATLSAL
-236 RNQKASSDKSSQA
+236 RDQKASFDKSSQEFG
-249 LSAALTAAAKKSQA
+249 AALTAAAKKSQA

-269 LFDAN
+269 LFDVK
-274 EQLNELLVVQS
+274 EQLDELRAIQNE
-285 KALNATE
+285 ALKVTE
-292 SAATAIENHEK
+292 SAVAAIDNHEK

-312 SEQDALLLKLQAETE
+312 SEQDALLLKLQADTE
-327 FQKLDG
+327 FQKLDE
-333 NLTEIIR
+333 NLSEIVR
-340 TNKAEKLVAE
+340 TNKTEKWIAE
-350 IKAIRT
+350 IKTIRLG
-356 DGAASINAYIAK
+356 GAASINAYIAR
-368 AKAAIQ
+368 AKAEIQ
-374 KAKSHYD
+374 KAQSQYA
-381 DAASFTIDAE
+381 DAASFTVDAE
-391 EAREIIDESVD
+391 ESRELIDESD
-402 RQLEIKDELKA
+402 ERELEIKDELKA
-413 LAPQQKKLIAAQKKQ
+413 LVPQHKKLIAVQKKQ
-428 QQAIAKLSD
+428 QQAIAKLSN
-437 LKSRANELEKL
+437 LKSKTAELEKL
-448 LEVADVAGAKEELKA
+448 LEVADVTGAKAELKD
-463 ADSEFKSASVV
+463 ADSEYKSASVV
-474 YDSAQLA
+474 YESSQSA

-491 HLAGELGADLKVGKE
+491 HLAGELGADLKSGKE

-559 TAASKL
+559 AAASKL
-565 PTKDAQN
+565 PPKDVQN
-572 KLKADLKVATQASK
+572 KLKAELKVATQASK
-586 ELEKTSKQIA
+586 DLEKTSKQIA
-596 TYTRNISQ
+596 TYSRDISR

-616 KNQTKNETTALAKSK
+616 KNQTKTESTALAKSK
-631 ALVTD
+631 ALFAA
-636 AKAIIAEENI
+636 AKAIITEESI
-646 DIALEAFDE
+646 ESALDAFDE
-655 ISPLIKKLETAERK
+655 ISTLIKKLETAERK
-669 VVAAS
+669 VVTAS
-674 SKAEESASNVLQV
+674 SKAEESASNVHKV
-687 LKISGFTT
+687 LKISGFAT
-695 VATALKAVC
+695 VAAALKAVC

-709 IEFKQAIKESDSR
+709 TEFKQAIKESESR
-722 KIQITRFEGR
+722 KTQITRFEGR

-743 DTESAEANLDA
+743 DTETAEENLA
-754 ATQSSKEASERTNA
+754 VATQSAKVASELTNA

-783 MTVGANA
+783 MTIGANA
-790 LEDLEFAKA
+790 RTDLEFAKA
-799 AQDLAKNF
+799 AQELAKNF
-807 DQGTSGLDGILGLE
+807 DQGTSGSDGILGLE
-821 RWVQRDLFREVCM
+821 RWVQRDLFREVCI

-843 LKGRYELTLDPL
+843 LNGRYELTLDPL

-870 IDAYHGKTRQV
+870 IDARTGKSRQV

-924 LDAETLDAAVSL
+924 LDSKTLDAAVSL

-954 QMQKTLPI
+954 QMQETLPI
-962 GMKIKKTTRGS
+962 GMKINKTSRGS
-973 SIQQIDHLAIVE
+973 SIQQIDHLAVVE

>member
-1 VIPHHLVLAGFGA
+1 MIPHHLVLAGFGA

-41 KTTIFDAVT
+41 KTTIFDALT
-50 YALYGE
+50 YALYGK
-56 VAGNRDNKKVASD
+56 VAGNRTGKNLASD
-69 YDHRDDPYVEFHF
+69 YDHRDKPYVEFHF
-82 SHKNRHFLVKRDA
+82 SHKNRHFLIKRDA
-95 KGVQADK
+95 SEENAEKP
-102 QSIAE
+102 SIAE

-117 VTGQRN
+117 VKGIRS
-123 VKDYVKDLIGLDADQ
+123 VEEYVHDLIGLDADQ
-138 FMKVVLLPQGKFQD
+138 FMKVVLLPQNQFQE
-152 FLLANSTDREKL
+152 FLIANSSDREKL
-164 LRALFGSAIYQKISE
+164 LQALFGTAVYQRISE
-179 SMVERARKKVDEAKA
+179 SMVERAKKKVGEANA
-194 VLQQM
+194 VLQQL

-205 AQEIIDGLPADDSLG
+205 AQEIIDGLSTNGGLD
-220 EIPRLEHG
+220 EIPRLELG
-228 YDGTLSAL
+228 YDATLSAL
-236 RNQKASSDKSSQA
+236 RDQKASSDKSSQGFG
-249 LSAALTAAAKKSQA
+249 AALTAAAKKSQA

-269 LFDAN
+269 LFDAK
-274 EQLNELLVVQS
+274 EQLDELLVLQN
-285 KALNATE
+285 KALKATE
-292 SAATAIENHEK
+292 SAVAAIENHEK

-312 SEQDALLLKLQAETE
+312 SEQDVLLLKLQAETE
-327 FQKLDG
+327 FRKLDE
-333 NLTEIIR
+333 NLGEIIR
-340 TNKAEKLVAE
+340 LNKSEKLVAE
-350 IKAIRT
+350 IKAIRLG
-356 DGAASINAYIAK
+356 GAASINAYIAK

-374 KAKSHYD
+374 KAQSHYD
-381 DAASFTIDAE
+381 DAASFTVDAE
-391 EAREIIDESVD
+391 EAREVINESVD

-413 LAPQQKKLIAAQKKQ
+413 LVPEQKKLVAAQKKQ
-428 QQAIAKLSD
+428 QQAIAKLSN
-437 LKSRANELEKL
+437 LKSRMAALEKL
-448 LEVADVAGAKEELKA
+448 LEVADVAGAKEELKD
-463 ADSEFKSASVV
+463 ADSDYKSASVV
-474 YDSAQLA
+474 YESAQSA

-491 HLAGELGADLKVGKE
+491 HLAGELGADLKSGKE

-559 TAASKL
+559 AAASKL
-565 PTKDAQN
+565 PAKDVQN

-586 ELEKTSKQIA
+586 DLEKTSRQIA
-596 TYTRNISQ
+596 TYARDISQ

-631 ALVTD
+631 ALVAD

-646 DIALEAFDE
+646 DSALEAFDE

-669 VVAAS
+669 VVTTS

-687 LKISGFTT
+687 LKVSGFTT
-695 VATALKAVC
+695 VAAALKAVC
-704 EQSAL
+704 EQSEL
-709 IEFKQAIKESDSR
+709 TEFKQAIKDSESR
-722 KIQITRFEGR
+722 KTQITRFEGR
-732 IKGKTIPKTRP
+732 IKGKTIPPTRP

-754 ATQSSKEASERTNA
+754 AAQLAKDASELANA

-783 MTVGANA
+783 MTIGANA
-790 LEDLEFAKA
+790 IADLDFASA
-799 AQDLAKNF
+799 AEKLADTFKKGKTGS
-807 DQGTSGLDGILGLE
+807 QGILGLE
-821 RWVQRDLFREVCM
+821 RWVQRHLFKEVCTG
-834 ESNTHIRTL
+834 SNTHIRSL
-843 LKGRYELTLDPL
+843 LKGRYELTLDPQKNR
-855 EGRVRARTG
+855 ERDKTG

-870 IDAYHGKTRQV
+870 IDANSGKTRQV

-897 LSLAEVVQSLSGNL
+897 LSLADVVQSIFGGI

-919 EGFGT
+919 EGFGA

-962 GMKIKKTTRGS
+962 GMKIIKSSRGS
-973 SIQQIDHLAIVE
+973 SIQQIDHLVVVE